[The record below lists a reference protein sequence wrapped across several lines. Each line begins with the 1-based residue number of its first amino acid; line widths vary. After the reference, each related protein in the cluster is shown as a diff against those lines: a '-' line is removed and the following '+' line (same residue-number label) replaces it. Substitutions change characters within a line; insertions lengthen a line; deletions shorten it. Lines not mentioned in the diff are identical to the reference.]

1 MLPIGIEPWGSNP
14 TRGSTLCGSFT
25 LSAGDRRGDGRYV
38 PRLPDQAVELT
49 SRGRSGQSWNV
60 VQGIGAGIGELAS
73 RQTTTKSHVVC
84 RPLIIAMK
92 LIISCNPVGCNP
104 SGCSAT
110 KERKLEILKIAKKY
124 GILILEGESITTG
137 IRYELMSR

>member
-1 MLPIGIEPWGSNP
+1 MS
-14 TRGSTLCGSFT
+14 
-25 LSAGDRRGDGRYV
+25 
-38 PRLPDQAVELT
+38 
-49 SRGRSGQSWNV
+49 
-60 VQGIGAGIGELAS
+60 
-73 RQTTTKSHVVC
+73 
-84 RPLIIAMK
+84 
-92 LIISCNPVGCNP
+92 SCNPVGCNP